1 MNENQIVEVEEVKE
15 ESEVITDSQCA
26 AIVLIASILYM
37 IVGVLSIVA
46 YCCGLK
52 ILTVIIM
59 IGVGGLSIAGGI
71 VLLIVVLYWL
81 FTNNLD

>member
-1 MNENQIVEVEEVKE
+1 MNENQIKEVEVEEE
-15 ESEVITDSQCA
+15 PEVITDSQCT

-46 YCCGLK
+46 YCCSLE

-59 IGVGGLSIAGGI
+59 TGVGGLSIVGGI
-71 VLLIVVLYWL
+71 VLLIVVFYWL
-81 FTNNLD
+81 FTNNF